1 MSTIW
6 GPYLYQR
13 DADLDILDLIAN
25 EAARMFLDPDSLRC
39 PLMPEYFSLRSPI
52 DKDSVIQELNGGVFQ
67 RLLRRF
73 KHADL
78 DMAVVL
84 TAAVGMELGVR
95 FLEEDMLMVRVVVM
109 KAEDLGVE
117 RRGQMVEAL
126 EGYGNDG
133 REWVFRRMGVKK
145 GVAEDRLDASGDE
158 EEAVAGARGG
168 EFALLN
174 SSGRWDI
181 DTSTGLKSLER
192 SPKQQRRNLY
202 LSSLTTNPSSIL
214 NTINLPRRNSHQRS
228 RSPEMKRASRSGY
241 RRANPILSSRVTGA
255 RTVKMSTSKTSLRQ
269 IRPAGNWSG
278 GGQRKTKG
286 RFCRFDWIV
295 RRVSFVYHLRSR

>member
-95 FLEEDMLMVRVVVM
+95 FLEEDMLM
-109 KAEDLGVE
+109 
-117 RRGQMVEAL
+117 MVEAL

-158 EEAVAGARGG
+158 EEAVAGARGVVG
-168 EFALLN
+168 KEPEA
-174 SSGRWDI
+174 
-181 DTSTGLKSLER
+181 
-192 SPKQQRRNLY
+192 
-202 LSSLTTNPSSIL
+202 TTQKP
-214 NTINLPRRNSHQRS
+214 LPVLPHDKPVKHTQHDQ
-228 RSPEMKRASRSGY
+228 SPEKELTSAFKKPGNEKGVTFRLPKSKSHPVLKGHWRKDSKDVHIKNLTKTNSPG
-241 RRANPILSSRVTGA
+241 RKLVWGRTTENEREILPVRLDCAESIFRLPPP
-255 RTVKMSTSKTSLRQ
+255 KPM
-269 IRPAGNWSG
+269 
-278 GGQRKTKG
+278 TKG
-286 RFCRFDWIV
+286 KGKENRKLV
-295 RRVSFVYHLRSR
+295 